1 MAPFECS
8 SRLLVS
14 SHPLR
19 LGLVEALFGA
29 MDHSAKLAN
38 DGPAIPEFTG
48 KLRKAVHS
56 LMVTARD
63 GRRGRHNR
71 T

>member
-1 MAPFECS
+1 
-8 SRLLVS
+8 
-14 SHPLR
+14 
-19 LGLVEALFGA
+19 